1 MTFVYL
7 RYIFVGQWKGKPRQC
22 VDDEALEVS
31 YIEGLNYI

>member
-1 MTFVYL
+1 MTFMYL

-22 VDDEALEVS
+22 VDDAALEVS